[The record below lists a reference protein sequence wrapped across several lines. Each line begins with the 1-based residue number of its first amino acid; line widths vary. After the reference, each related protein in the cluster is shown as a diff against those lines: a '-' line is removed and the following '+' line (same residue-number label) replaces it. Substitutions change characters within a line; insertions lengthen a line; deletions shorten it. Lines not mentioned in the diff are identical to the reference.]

1 MNNPPHPPSW
11 VPVPR
16 ILCHPVTFFLFVIL
30 DAGAPQKY
38 LFLWGAVLTISL
50 VILGLDPRIQV
61 YRLVAK
67 ATLIF
72 VQFGIC

>member
-1 MNNPPHPPSW
+1 MEGWHDTGVRATRRVGGKCRGGHNDVLKLYRSYFLSVW
-11 VPVPR
+11 MQGPV
-16 ILCHPVTFFLFVIL
+16 FF
-30 DAGAPQKY
+30 
-38 LFLWGAVLTISL
+38 